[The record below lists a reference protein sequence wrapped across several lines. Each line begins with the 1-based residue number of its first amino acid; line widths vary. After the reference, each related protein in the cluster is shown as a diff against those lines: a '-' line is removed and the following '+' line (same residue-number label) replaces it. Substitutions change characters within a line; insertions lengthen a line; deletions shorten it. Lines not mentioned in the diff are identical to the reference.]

1 MVVTTT
7 VGNYY
12 HPMAIDIDKAE
23 PLSRWLIGTL
33 TLHFSRGTVVQRRVH
48 LNDARHVQEVLAHE
62 RGGDALDWHAL
73 HWIQFE
79 DSKVVHSSFEVDED
93 GGWRM
98 DPDERDAVA
107 KAGHRHGVLR
117 SLVDYW
123 ASRRMPEPS
132 YSLYAL
138 YELHRA
144 AVSGMSRPDWETFA
158 RLTVGSE
165 GARRLADV
173 SRPAKVQ
180 ADDSTAPEDAPDSD
194 AANPTHPAPDD
205 AEPGDVPPTPPA
217 NESDADGSGSDR
229 W

>member
-7 VGNYY
+7 VGNY
-12 HPMAIDIDKAE
+12 HHHMALDIDKAE

-33 TLHFSRGTVVQRRVH
+33 TLHFSRGAVVQRRVH
-48 LNDARHVQEVLAHE
+48 LIDARHVQEMLANE

-73 HWIQFE
+73 HWVQFE

-123 ASRRMPEPS
+123 ASRKMPEPS

-144 AVSGMSRPDWETFA
+144 AASGMSRPDWESFA
-158 RLTVGSE
+158 RLTVGPE
-165 GARRLADV
+165 GARRLASV
-173 SRPAKVQ
+173 SRPTMVQ
-180 ADDSTAPEDAPDSD
+180 ADDSAEPEDAPDSD
-194 AANPTHPAPDD
+194 AADRTHPATDGAESGD
-205 AEPGDVPPTPPA
+205 AAPSPPVGEP
-217 NESDADGSGSDR
+217 DADALGRD
-229 W
+229 